1 MLVVNRIILDLV
13 CKLLELPDFRSIV
26 PGMHPPDVELLLD
39 FILYVRNPFSPLARF
54 GFSLT
59 PDSYSKMTTCRLAAC
74 KTPIERPGD

>member
-39 FILYVRNPFSPLARF
+39 FILYVRIHLLRSPVLDF
-54 GFSLT
+54 T
-59 PDSYSKMTTCRLAAC
+59 YS
-74 KTPIERPGD
+74 